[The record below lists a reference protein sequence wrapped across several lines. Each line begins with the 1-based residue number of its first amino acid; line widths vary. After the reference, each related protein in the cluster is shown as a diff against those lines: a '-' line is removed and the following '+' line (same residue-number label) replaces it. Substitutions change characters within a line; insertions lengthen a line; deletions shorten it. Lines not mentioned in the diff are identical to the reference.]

1 MAAMLVSQGKKRCG
15 SGKEIAKK
23 KTKTKTN
30 KKTLVSHLSLYVNVI
45 NVVFF
50 IEAVLDWLVYWDGL
64 LSRLIWRYTFP
75 ILVCLLNASA

>member
-1 MAAMLVSQGKKRCG
+1 MEVEKKLP
-15 SGKEIAKK
+15 KK
-23 KTKTKTN
+23 KQKQKQ
-30 KKTLVSHLSLYVNVI
+30 KKTLLSHLSSYVNVI

>member
-1 MAAMLVSQGKKRCG
+1 M
-15 SGKEIAKK
+15 
-23 KTKTKTN
+23 
-30 KKTLVSHLSLYVNVI
+30 SHLSSYVNVI

-75 ILVCLLNASA
+75 ILVCLLYASA